1 MGRAERFPSRRFCED
16 DVPTGAQPFER
27 DQGLNDLPMKL
38 GKMIWRTIMQIVQQA
53 RLLPQT
59 VAHAFK
65 GRRHLVPSAHEIE
78 RLDRLRNPSKY
89 LGK

>member
-1 MGRAERFPSRRFCED
+1 
-16 DVPTGAQPFER
+16 
-27 DQGLNDLPMKL
+27 MKP
-38 GKMIWRTIMQIVQQA
+38 GKMIWRTILQMAKQV

-59 VAHAFK
+59 VADAFK
-65 GRRHLVPSAHEIE
+65 GRRHLVLSDDEIE